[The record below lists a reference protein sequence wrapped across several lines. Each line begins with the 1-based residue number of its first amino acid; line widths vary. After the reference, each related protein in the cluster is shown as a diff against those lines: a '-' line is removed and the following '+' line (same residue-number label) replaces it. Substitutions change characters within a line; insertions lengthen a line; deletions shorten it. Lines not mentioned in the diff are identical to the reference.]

1 MEFWLF
7 LFIIYS
13 LIVKGSLNLQD
24 NSGQYVQHTL
34 DPWNGIKIGGKG
46 APMGQGWATEV
57 WKMPLRWG
65 RVKGGKEEEKKEE
78 KGGRSP
84 QAWLCALPTQAGG
97 VAHGEN
103 K

>member
-34 DPWNGIKIGGKG
+34 DPWNGIKMGGKG
-46 APMGQGWATEV
+46 APTGQGRATGV
-57 WKMPLRWG
+57 RKMPRRLG
-65 RVKGGKEEEKKEE
+65 RVRGGKEEEEE
-78 KGGRSP
+78 WGRSP
-84 QAWLCALPTQAGG
+84 QAWLCALPTRAGG